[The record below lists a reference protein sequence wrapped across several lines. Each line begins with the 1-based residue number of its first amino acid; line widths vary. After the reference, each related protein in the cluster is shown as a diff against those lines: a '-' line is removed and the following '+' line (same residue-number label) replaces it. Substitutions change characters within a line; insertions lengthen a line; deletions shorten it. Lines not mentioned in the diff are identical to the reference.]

1 MHMTVVGAD
10 TAATAAPSF
19 DPLQMCIEEREWLV
33 EFCK

>member
-10 TAATAAPSF
+10 TAATAPSF
-19 DPLQMCIEEREWLV
+19 APLQMCIEEREWLV